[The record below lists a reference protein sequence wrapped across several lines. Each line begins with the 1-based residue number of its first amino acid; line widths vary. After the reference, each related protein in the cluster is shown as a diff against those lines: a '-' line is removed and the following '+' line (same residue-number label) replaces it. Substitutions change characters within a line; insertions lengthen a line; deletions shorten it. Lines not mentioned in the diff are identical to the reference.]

1 MNMKPYEKAKQIVD
15 KYLLEIK
22 GADRYNYNLD
32 SMNLFIAKQCAIIC
46 VDEILDYVETNEDMD
61 YWQQV
66 KEEIEKM

>member
-22 GADRYNYNLD
+22 GADRYNYNSD